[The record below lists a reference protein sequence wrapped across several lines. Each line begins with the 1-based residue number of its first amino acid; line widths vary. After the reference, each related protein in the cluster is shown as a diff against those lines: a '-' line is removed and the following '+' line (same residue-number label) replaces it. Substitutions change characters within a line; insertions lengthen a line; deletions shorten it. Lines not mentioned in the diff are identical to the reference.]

1 MSASEILTQFRRLP
15 LAEQRE
21 VVLGI
26 REAFENEL
34 PDELIAKW
42 EARAER
48 LRRQPETGI
57 AWETIRAER
66 KARRSPDRSCAGK

>member
-1 MSASEILTQFRRLP
+1 MSASEILMQFRRLTV
-15 LAEQRE
+15 AEQRE

-26 REAFENEL
+26 REAFEIEL

-57 AWETIRAER
+57 AWETIRVER
-66 KARRSPDRSCAGK
+66 QARRSPDRSCAGK